1 MEGAGIHFF
10 FFGFVDSVYKSQP
23 VFIENP
29 KAQIS
34 KNRLWRKIR
43 TGWDKI
49 QVGQDSL
56 GKGWLLQGLGC
67 SIFFFGSV
75 DFGYKSQQDF
85 IENPKIQIGKNRL
98 WRRIRTGWDK
108 IQVGQ
113 DGLGKGWLV
122 QGLAYSI
129 FFLALWT
136 LGTSPHKIL

>member
-29 KAQIS
+29 K
-34 KNRLWRKIR
+34 
-43 TGWDKI
+43 
-49 QVGQDSL
+49 
-56 GKGWLLQGLGC
+56 
-67 SIFFFGSV
+67 
-75 DFGYKSQQDF
+75 
-85 IENPKIQIGKNRL
+85 IQIGKNRL
-98 WRRIRTGWDK
+98 WRKIRTGWDK

-129 FFLALWT
+129 FFF
-136 LGTSPHKIL
+136 GFVDFGYKSPQDFIENPKVQIGFFRGSKRRGKKVMLSPTGPKRFLKGPNTEG